1 MIENESLQLL
11 VSPDPD
17 VSPTVSRSSTVMTLD
32 VLMNDSGSV
41 PSGQSASV
49 GQQDSANVTS
59 SKAYLEQANELLLA
73 NQRVIALNVTM
84 VGCVHE

>member
-17 VSPTVSRSSTVMTLD
+17 ASPAVSTVMTLD

-41 PSGQSASV
+41 SSSQSTSTGQ
-49 GQQDSANVTS
+49 DPANVTS

-73 NQRVIALNVTM
+73 NQRVIALNVTT
-84 VGCVHE
+84 VG

>member
-17 VSPTVSRSSTVMTLD
+17 ASPAVSRSSTVMTLD

-41 PSGQSASV
+41 SSSQSTSTGQ
-49 GQQDSANVTS
+49 DPANVTS
-59 SKAYLEQANELLLA
+59 SKAYLEHANELLLA
-73 NQRVIALNVTM
+73 NQRVIALNVTT
-84 VGCVHE
+84 VG

>member
-17 VSPTVSRSSTVMTLD
+17 GSPSVSHSSTVMTLD

-41 PSGQSASV
+41 SSGQSIPTS
-49 GQQDSANVTS
+49 QQDPINVTS

-73 NQRVIALNVTM
+73 NQRVIALNV
-84 VGCVHE
+84 CLLE